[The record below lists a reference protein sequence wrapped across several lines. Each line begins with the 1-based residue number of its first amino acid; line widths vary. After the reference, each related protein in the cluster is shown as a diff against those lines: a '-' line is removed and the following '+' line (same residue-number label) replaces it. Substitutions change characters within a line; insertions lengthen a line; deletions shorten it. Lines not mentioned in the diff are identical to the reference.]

1 MATKEQSFEEVNK
14 KITLLSINLQKIL
27 GQYTKLKS
35 EGKTFSEINEIIGKS
50 FDSVSRRIVTVSNAT
65 ARYGKQLNTTDE
77 QRKITSSNLTKAA
90 AIHGKLTAAVDKTRV
105 AEEKA
110 TTSTKGFGDGLK
122 STFSGQSIGRAIG
135 SVLKFVGAYQL
146 LSLVTNA
153 VKDITIGSITAFV
166 KFEDSVG
173 KLRAVT
179 GATAEQTTAMTAAIR
194 ETAIQTRF
202 TSDEV
207 VGLAVELA
215 KLGATSDEIPSLI
228 LPIATA
234 AQAIGSSLSEVGEA
248 VFKVNNQFGLSGAE
262 TATTAQILVSA
273 INESALSLSSFT
285 TAMQYVGPLADQVGL
300 SLNETASFL
309 EVLSDNGFTASRI
322 GTGLRK
328 IFIDL
333 KEPGVELTTT
343 LEDLAKKN
351 ISVAEA
357 NQLVGKTAAAQL
369 ITILRNIDSFKENAD
384 QSERLT
390 SSLRASAAQMSTTAG
405 IVDILKSSYNDLK
418 ISIGDAIVSNEL
430 FIEAIGLVFPAAEQL
445 IRGYSKLNEVLSTE
459 KGTGEAKK
467 QFKLLAEEAIK
478 SGKTFVNVEKSYLS
492 TLNIFK
498 ATGGLPELVTLFEDL
513 QKAGF
518 DFGQSLNIVEIAT
531 KEGKGAVVDFVTA
544 LGKTGT
550 PLGDVNLAFQ
560 KTGISVDELGDKY
573 LEFEGFTKIVQQQS
587 DEVLKSLKVEEA
599 RNEIVEDYAEKIK
612 SIIALGPTT
621 SAAGIKAQ
629 ELEVEL
635 RSKLLKAQE
644 ELNEQKAKGI
654 LADQNEILSL
664 TGKVAGY
671 EKVIDSV
678 AEIGNVSDEQA
689 AKDKKRREQEKK
701 AREDSARADVD
712 AIKARR
718 DNIKEELKRIK
729 DQADEEISLAKEK
742 TKLILE
748 DQSISVERRAEI
760 ENELADEIGKSNEKA
775 VGLIDDQLEKLGPL
789 YDDASKAVNDFG
801 KEFPNLVDDLDDSV
815 GDVGKVLG
823 DLSGQFQTTFLDKAN
838 IAIDKSRGVLAT
850 YEKQVQDLN
859 DKFGENAGKTKE
871 YFDALD
877 GITNSLS
884 KELQTLADG
893 LDTSTEAGKIAF
905 DVIQQLIAKVK
916 QEGAKPDFDWGG
928 FWKEILVDSLEKA
941 IDLSIEAIDRF
952 NDVALE
958 NTRDRLE
965 AQKQLIQNQADVEDD
980 ILKARLENQLIS
992 ETEYRAQVEK
1002 NRKKEAQS
1010 INRIEKQIFDAE
1022 QKRDRQKALLD
1033 YLSALGSIVPAL
1045 ISSGEAN
1052 PVALAVKSSL
1062 TAGFATAGYILESK
1076 AINNRQFVPTRF
1088 AEGGIVN
1095 GPSHAEGGVP
1105 FSVRGQGGYEMEGG
1119 EYIVNKR
1126 ATQKYKSLLD
1136 QINGKGNSNYKF
1148 ATGGIVKD
1156 PAQAVTRQLELL
1168 EAIASSNI
1176 TMVGKLDKPV
1186 RAFVAAND
1194 LRTDENSRRIQERN
1208 SQL

>member
-1 MATKEQSFEEVNK
+1 MAKEQSFEDVNK

-27 GQYTKLKS
+27 GQYAKLKS
-35 EGKTFSEINEIIGKS
+35 EGKSFAEINEILGKNI
-50 FDSVSRRIVTVSNAT
+50 DSLSKKVVSVSNAT
-65 ARYGKQLNTTDE
+65 ARYGKQLNVTDE
-77 QRKITSSNLTKAA
+77 QRKITSGNLTRAA
-90 AIHGKLTAAVDKTRV
+90 AIHEKLTAAVNKTRV

-122 STFSGQSIGRAIG
+122 SAFSGQSIGRAIG

-146 LSLVTNA
+146 LSLVSSA
-153 VKDITIGSITAFV
+153 VKDVILGSITAFI
-166 KFEDSVG
+166 KFEDSIG

-179 GATAEQTTAMTAAIR
+179 GSTSEQTVAMTAAIR

-207 VGLAVELA
+207 ASLAIELA
-215 KLGATSDEIPSLI
+215 KLGAKSSEIPNLI

-234 AQAIGSSLSEVGEA
+234 AQAIGASLSEVGEA
-248 VFKVNNQFGLSGAE
+248 VFKVNNQFGLSSAE
-262 TATTAQILVSA
+262 TASTAQILVSA
-273 INESALSLSSFT
+273 INDSALSLSSFT

-300 SLNETASFL
+300 SLSETASFL
-309 EVLSDNGFTASRI
+309 QVLSDNGFTASRI

-328 IFIDL
+328 IFIDI
-333 KEPGVELTTT
+333 KKPGEDLTVT
-343 LEDLAKKN
+343 LENLAKQN
-351 ISVAEA
+351 ISLAEA
-357 NQLVGKTAAAQL
+357 NELVGKTAAAQL
-369 ITILRNIDSFKENAD
+369 ITILRNLDAFKEAAD
-384 QSERLT
+384 ESTRLT
-390 SSLRASAAQMSTTAG
+390 SSLKASAAQMSTTAG
-405 IVDILKSSYNDLK
+405 SIDILKSSYEDLK
-418 ISIGDAIVSNEL
+418 ISIGAAITSSEL
-430 FIEAIGLVFPAAEQL
+430 FTETIGFIFPQAEKL
-445 IRGYSKLNEVLSTE
+445 IRGYRLLDETLSTTS
-459 KGTGEAKK
+459 GAKI
-467 QFKLLAEEAIK
+467 AREELKELSAGVIN
-478 SGKTFVNVEKSYLS
+478 SSSVLKTTFDILKRNAPGDEFITV
-492 TLNIFK
+492 
-498 ATGGLPELVTLFEDL
+498 FENL
-513 QKAGF
+513 GKAGLTLSQSQEALSK
-518 DFGQSLNIVEIAT
+518 FGQNEQFLNR
-531 KEGKGAVVDFVTA
+531 
-544 LGKTGT
+544 
-550 PLGDVNLAFQ
+550 
-560 KTGISVDELGDKY
+560 Y
-573 LEFEGFTKIVQQQS
+573 
-587 DEVLKSLKVEEA
+587 LKSLKLTREQTLAVNAALKNTTMSSDELQDSFIGFKGFQEIIRGQAEESQKATKIENARLATYKEFEA
-599 RNEIVEDYAEKIK
+599 RIKRISNLQATDPEAANLASQKLELEIRDKIV
-612 SIIALGPTT
+612 
-621 SAAGIKAQ
+621 KAQ
-629 ELEVEL
+629 E
-635 RSKLLKAQE
+635 R
-644 ELNEQKAKGI
+644 LNEESEKGI
-654 LADQNEILSL
+654 LADKEKILNI
-664 TGKVAGY
+664 TGEVSGY
-671 EKVIDSV
+671 EKAIQALS
-678 AEIGNVSDEQA
+678 EFGGISDEQA
-689 AKDKKRREQEKK
+689 AVNKKRSEAEKK
-701 AREDSARADVD
+701 AREDRAKADVD
-712 AIKARR
+712 AIKDRR

-748 DQSISVERRAEI
+748 DQSISVEKRAEI
-760 ENELADEIGKSNEKA
+760 ENELAVEIGKSNEKA

-838 IAIDKSRGVLAT
+838 IAIDKSRGILDT
-850 YEKQVQDLN
+850 YKTQVQELN

-884 KELQTLADG
+884 EELQTIANG
-893 LDTSTEAGKIAF
+893 LDKSTDAGKIAF
-905 DVIQQLIAKVK
+905 EVIQQLIDKAK
-916 QEGAKPDFDWGG
+916 QEGSKPDFDWGG
-928 FWKEILVDSLEKA
+928 FWKEILVDSLNQA
-941 IDLSIEAIDRF
+941 LDTSIEAIDRF
-952 NDVALE
+952 NEIALE
-958 NTRDRLE
+958 NTRNRLE

-1022 QKRDRQKALLD
+1022 QKRERQSALLD
-1033 YLSALGSIVPAL
+1033 YLSALGSIVPEL
-1045 ISSGEAN
+1045 IKGGEAN
-1052 PVALAVKSSL
+1052 PVALAIKSSI
-1062 TAGFATAGYILESK
+1062 TAGFATAGYITELR
-1076 AINNRQFVPTRF
+1076 AINTRQFVPTRF

-1156 PAQAVTRQLELL
+1156 PAQAVTRQIELL

-1176 TMVGKLDKPV
+1176 SMVGKLDKPV
-1186 RAFVAAND
+1186 RSFVSATD
-1194 LRTDENSRRIQERN
+1194 LRSDENARRIQERN